1 MASAG
6 GQGLALGM
14 EVMPPASQE
23 YRAPTQRVPWSS
35 PKGTKRTSCRLFS
48 NLIFLLEKSLVAF
61 LGYCEADG
69 AG

>member
-23 YRAPTQRVPWSS
+23 YRAPTQRVPWPS
-35 PKGTKRTSCRLFS
+35 PKGTKCTSCRLFS
-48 NLIFLLEKSLVAF
+48 NLIFLFREESGSFPWLL
-61 LGYCEADG
+61 
-69 AG
+69 